1 MKFKFVPMNDNYAK
15 TMINEWKYENEY
27 SIYDYCNE
35 AEDLLEK
42 KNWGFSK
49 FAVLNEKE
57 ILVGELTINF
67 FREVEEDSDD
77 DGYADI
83 DTVKDNPD
91 INYEMWVG
99 FGLEPNLTGI
109 GLGKE
114 FVSAC
119 VNFAVEHHQYKGDYV
134 RLGVAEFNKR
144 AIKTYEKSGFKVFS
158 EYDGEIAG
166 EIVKVL
172 WMRKSQS

>member
-49 FAVLNEKE
+49 LAVLNEKE
-57 ILVGELTINF
+57 ILVGELSINF

-77 DGYADI
+77 DGYVDI

-119 VNFAVEHHQYKGDYV
+119 VNFE
-134 RLGVAEFNKR
+134 
-144 AIKTYEKSGFKVFS
+144 
-158 EYDGEIAG
+158 
-166 EIVKVL
+166 
-172 WMRKSQS
+172 

>member
-49 FAVLNEKE
+49 LAVLNEKE

-67 FREVEEDSDD
+67 
-77 DGYADI
+77 
-83 DTVKDNPD
+83 
-91 INYEMWVG
+91 
-99 FGLEPNLTGI
+99 LEKLKKI
-109 GLGKE
+109 QMMMVML
-114 FVSAC
+114 
-119 VNFAVEHHQYKGDYV
+119 
-134 RLGVAEFNKR
+134 
-144 AIKTYEKSGFKVFS
+144 I
-158 EYDGEIAG
+158 
-166 EIVKVL
+166 
-172 WMRKSQS
+172 